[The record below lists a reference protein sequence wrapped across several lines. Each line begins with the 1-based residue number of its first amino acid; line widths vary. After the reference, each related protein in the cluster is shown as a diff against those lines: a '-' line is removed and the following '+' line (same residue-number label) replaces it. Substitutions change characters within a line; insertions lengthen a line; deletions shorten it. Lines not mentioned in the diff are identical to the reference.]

1 MWLAAYGLAQTHVNG
16 AFAAQDIFLRGSHL
30 NHVFY
35 TVSKNILACY
45 TSEEEQKLLAK
56 QEAGDNS
63 DALGARLNEIYEE
76 LHITGADSAESRVWA
91 GGGAG

>member
-1 MWLAAYGLAQTHVNG
+1 
-16 AFAAQDIFLRGSHL
+16 
-30 NHVFY
+30 VFFF
-35 TVSKNILACY
+35 TVSENIIACY
-45 TSEEEQKLLAK
+45 FSEEEQKLLAK

-91 GGGAG
+91 GGGGAGGVCGGKDCCMGRLGRNS